1 MPGAISRS
9 SIDGQRTMRHTTRM
23 APTMRT
29 DWLRRRGRDVALF
42 SGLFFSAFHAPF
54 AATPGERRLFLS
66 SLTKQIYFTGVQ
78 ALTPISLIALVIGAI
93 VIIQTIQQL
102 PRVGAE
108 GMIGSVLVI
117 VIVREVGPL
126 LITVILIGRSA
137 TAITTEIAEMRVN
150 GQFLNLLT
158 VGVNPQIY
166 LFAPRVWGMIVSLF
180 VLKTFFI
187 ASALVGGFIMARI
200 ATYVNFSFLFA
211 SFFQTLGLADFVS
224 MVLKSFFIGSF
235 VSIIAVREGLKVV
248 EASTEIPQ
256 ATSRTVLN
264 AIFYALLI
272 DITFAT
278 LNYAVL

>member
-1 MPGAISRS
+1 MALFLP
-9 SIDGQRTMRHTTRM
+9 TR
-23 APTMRT
+23 RI
-29 DWLRRRGRDVALF
+29 RGHLEDMALF
-42 SGLFFSAFHAPF
+42 SGIFFSIFHAPLTARPGERHLFFSN
-54 AATPGERRLFLS
+54 LV
-66 SLTKQIYFTGVQ
+66 KQIYFTGVQ

-93 VIIQTIQQL
+93 VIIQTINQL

-126 LITVILIGRSA
+126 LISIILIGRSA

-158 VGVNPQIY
+158 TGVNPQIY
-166 LFAPRVWGMIVSLF
+166 LFAPRVWGMILSLF
-180 VLKTFFI
+180 VLKMFFI
-187 ASALVGGFIMARI
+187 ASALLGGFIMARI
-200 ATYVNFSFLFA
+200 ATYVNFSFLLD
-211 SFFQTLGLADFVS
+211 SFFHNLGLADFAG

-235 VSIIAVREGLKVV
+235 VSIIAIREGLKVR

-256 ATSRTVLN
+256 ATSRTVLT
-264 AIFYALLI
+264 AIFYSLVI

-278 LNYAVL
+278 LHYAVL